1 LELRKHLPVVRQVH
15 LQQQALAQVE
25 QLVLELKQLEGRRER
40 RQLQALQLV
49 RQGELQLVR
58 LVQKLRRH

>member
-1 LELRKHLPVVRQVH
+1 

-25 QLVLELKQLEGRRER
+25 QLVQALKQLVPLREQR
-40 RQLQALQLV
+40 LLQVLQLV

-58 LVQKLRRH
+58 QVQKILRHQ